1 MIKGAV
7 SESARVLS
15 LRPTL
20 TLSDL
25 NATLRVQLR
34 VEVA

>member
-1 MIKGAV
+1 MIKGAASV
-7 SESARVLS
+7 PARVLS

-25 NATLRVQLR
+25 DATLRVQLR